1 MKKINTTIISLAQ
14 VKHILSKLDLEE
26 ADQIQKRTF
35 DYVKNFPECDY
46 KTMDKAAKD
55 LASSDYV
62 TLEQAY
68 EILNINPKTIPE
80 MISKGADNLILGSS
94 SLFDKNN
101 SITKNFERLPLP
113 NF

>member
-14 VKHILSKLDLEE
+14 VRDILSKLDLED

-35 DYVKNFPECDY
+35 DYVKKFPECDY
-46 KTMDKAAKD
+46 KTIDKSAKE

-68 EILNINPKTIPE
+68 VNPQTIPE
-80 MISKGADNLILGSS
+80 LRVFTSAWKKLIPTEEL
-94 SLFDKNN
+94 DKIL
-101 SITKNFERLPLP
+101 SITQNAYA
-113 NF
+113 

>member
-14 VKHILSKLDLEE
+14 VNHILSKLDLEE
-26 ADQIQKRTF
+26 ADQIQIRTF

-46 KTMDKAAKD
+46 KAIDKAAKE

-80 MISKGADNLILGSS
+80 LRVFTSAWKKLIPTEEL
-94 SLFDKNN
+94 DKIL
-101 SITKNFERLPLP
+101 SITQNAYV
-113 NF
+113 

>member
-1 MKKINTTIISLAQ
+1 MKKTNTVIISIAQ
-14 VKHILSKLDLEE
+14 VKDILSKLDLEE

-46 KTMDKAAKD
+46 KVIDKAAKE

-68 EILNINPKTIPE
+68 EILNVNPRTIPE
-80 MISKGADNLILGSS
+80 LRVFTSAWKKLIPTEELDRI
-94 SLFDKNN
+94 L
-101 SITKNFERLPLP
+101 SITQDAYA
-113 NF
+113 

>member
-1 MKKINTTIISLAQ
+1 MKKPNTVIISIAQ
-14 VKHILSKLDLEE
+14 VKDILSKLDLEE

-46 KTMDKAAKD
+46 KVIDKAAKE

-68 EILNINPKTIPE
+68 EILNVNPKTIPE
-80 MISKGADNLILGSS
+80 VRVFTSAWKKLITTEELDRI
-94 SLFDKNN
+94 L
-101 SITKNFERLPLP
+101 SITQGAYA
-113 NF
+113 

>member
-1 MKKINTTIISLAQ
+1 MKKTNTTIISLAQ
-14 VKHILSKLDLEE
+14 VRDILSKLDLED

-46 KTMDKAAKD
+46 KTIDKAAKE

-68 EILNINPKTIPE
+68 EILNVNPQTIPE
-80 MISKGADNLILGSS
+80 LRVFTSAWKKLIPTEEL
-94 SLFDKNN
+94 DKIL
-101 SITKNFERLPLP
+101 SITQNAYA
-113 NF
+113 